1 MAKDLDEAVEAFGT
15 SRMRPA
21 IFGWCTEPG
30 AKAVSQHPVNALLD
44 GLGLSI
50 TLLSCED
57 RLDFGLTADRELLPD
72 VWHLADEMADEL
84 RTLAAELGVN

>member
-1 MAKDLDEAVEAFGT
+1 M
-15 SRMRPA
+15 
-21 IFGWCTEPG
+21 
-30 AKAVSQHPVNALLD
+30 SQHPVNELLD

-50 TLLSCED
+50 TLLSYED